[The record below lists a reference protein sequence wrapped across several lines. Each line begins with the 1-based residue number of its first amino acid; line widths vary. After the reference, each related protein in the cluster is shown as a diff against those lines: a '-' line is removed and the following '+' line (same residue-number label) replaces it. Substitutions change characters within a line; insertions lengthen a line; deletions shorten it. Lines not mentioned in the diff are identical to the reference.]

1 MFREKVKAAR
11 TIATKLGSSEVSIDQ
26 SMIAGAHLLISI
38 CDGRL
43 ATGAAAEQA
52 SDAVAR
58 AVSGLA
64 ALRDARESF
73 VACHQALTM
82 VRDFYGLAGDDIGCD
97 PVKRSARAAKPTLAA
112 VA

>member
-1 MFREKVKAAR
+1 MLNEKVKAAR
-11 TIATKLGSSEVSIDQ
+11 TIAVKLGSSEAAIDQ

-43 ATGAAAEQA
+43 TTGAAAEQA

-82 VRDFYGLAGDDIGCD
+82 VRDSYGMDGADIGCTAD
-97 PVKRSARAAKPTLAA
+97 KARVRAKPALAA